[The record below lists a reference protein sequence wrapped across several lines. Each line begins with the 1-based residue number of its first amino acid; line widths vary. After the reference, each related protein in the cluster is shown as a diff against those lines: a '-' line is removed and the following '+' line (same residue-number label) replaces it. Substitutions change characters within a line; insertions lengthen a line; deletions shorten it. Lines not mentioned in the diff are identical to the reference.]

1 MTTHPG
7 HQGPGIPQGNFTI
20 PDFLQWARISR
31 SKAYEEIA
39 AGRLRIVKCGRRTL
53 VPVEE
58 ATRWRDALRRDAQL
72 PTPGR
77 PKAGPRAGRNDLTHI

>member
-1 MTTHPG
+1 MTMHPG
-7 HQGPGIPQGNFTI
+7 PQGPGTPQGNFTI
-20 PDFLQWARISR
+20 PDFLRWARIGR

-58 ATRWRDALRRDAQL
+58 AARWRDALRPAHPL
-72 PTPGR
+72 PQMAMR
-77 PKAGPRAGRNDLTHI
+77 REKSDLSKKSPKNA